1 MAGGQRS
8 KDLVRLQVAVGEDK
22 VWNRARSEAHRLRNA
37 EEGPAREGAQ
47 GNSGVNRYPEEENG
61 EEGVERCS
69 R

>member
-22 VWNRARSEAHRLRNA
+22 VWNRAQRGPQA
-37 EEGPAREGAQ
+37 EKCRGRARREGAQ